1 VSDKEFAVPQEDV
14 DRVRGAAG
22 AASKIILFLIIA
34 GVLAALAF
42 AGYWTQI
49 ANKDLPVTVDVSVE
63 ESQQ

>member
-1 VSDKEFAVPQEDV
+1 MNDKEFAVPQKEV
-14 DRVRGAAG
+14 DRVRGGAD
-22 AASKIILFLIIA
+22 AASKIIFFLIVA
-34 GVLAALAF
+34 SVLTALAF